1 MFGIWKKLSAGA
13 EEKEKRKYTILENQ
27 IFRQKLDEYLVQN
40 YKEDLPRNVE
50 QEFFDDQETLTKEA
64 SLSAGE
70 SLDLQILMEE
80 VGVSFHERLFQL
92 IDQKEMTDVEVYKRA
107 GMDRKLFSKIR
118 SNPAYHPRKNTVLAL
133 AIALKLDIEETK
145 DLLARAE
152 YAFSPSN
159 KGDLIIKY
167 FIEHAVYDLMA
178 LNFTLDE
185 YEQETLG

>member
-1 MFGIWKKLSAGA
+1 MFEIWKKLSAGA
-13 EEKEKRKYTILENQ
+13 EEKRKYMIVEDR
-27 IFRQKLDEYLVQN
+27 IFRQKLEEYLLQN
-40 YKEDLPRNVE
+40 HKKDLSRSVE
-50 QEFFDDQETLTKEA
+50 QEIFSNQENLAKEA
-64 SLSAGE
+64 GLSAGE
-70 SLDLQILMEE
+70 SLDLQSLMEE

-92 IDQKEMTDVEVYKRA
+92 IDQKKMTDVEVYKRA